1 MMNRFTLVASLV
13 LATMLAAGCS
23 QKEPA
28 SRAVAAA
35 EDALAAVSDEA
46 QKYIPKRYAEVKA
59 ELDVA
64 RAALAAE
71 EYAAALDAV
80 KDIPAKA
87 AELATQATAAREQL
101 AAELTGEW
109 ARLSAAMPGI
119 LEGIDGRFAELG
131 KLRQLPRELDADAV
145 ERARKD
151 IEIAKFGWNQAVE
164 AFDAGNLEGAAA
176 RGLEV
181 ERLAQEIR
189 QALGLEP
196 RAEDSAAT

>member
-1 MMNRFTLVASLV
+1 MMRKITLVAGLV
-13 LATMLAAGCS
+13 LAAVLAAGCS

-28 SRAVAAA
+28 GRAVEAA

-59 ELDVA
+59 QLDAA
-64 RAALAAE
+64 RAALAE
-71 EYAAALDAV
+71 EKYADALSTV

-87 AELATQATAAREQL
+87 AELGAEAAAAREQL

-109 ARLSAAMPGI
+109 ARLSAAVPGI
-119 LEGIDGRFAELG
+119 LAGIDARFAELG
-131 KLRQLPRELDADAV
+131 KLRQLPQELDPDAV

>member
-1 MMNRFTLVASLV
+1 MMNRITLVAGL
-13 LATMLAAGCS
+13 LLTAMLAAGCS

-28 SRAVAAA
+28 SRAVEAA
-35 EDALAAVSDEA
+35 ENALAAVSDEA
-46 QKYIPKRYAEVKA
+46 QKYIPQRYAEVKA

-64 RAALAAE
+64 RAALTE
-71 EYAAALDAV
+71 EKYADALDAV

-87 AELATQATAAREQL
+87 AELGAEATAAREQL
-101 AAELTGEW
+101 AAEMTGEW
-109 ARLSAAMPGI
+109 TRLTADLPGV
-119 LEGIDGRFAELG
+119 LEGIDARFAELD
-131 KLRQLPRELDADAV
+131 KLPRLPQELDADAV
-145 ERARKD
+145 ERARKNT
-151 IEIAKFGWNQAVE
+151 EIAKFGWNQAVE